1 MKTLGGT
8 VFIDA
13 DSEPA
18 DAVGAD
24 IVDELDRRTIA
35 FAARVYPVVT
45 RTALFVVFFWFG
57 IVKLMGH
64 SEAAGLAL
72 ALATKTVGAS
82 HFHMTIGASGR
93 NSAAPIVGRVSTT
106 STSRSSAAMS
116 AITTNE
122 YRVVLRQSYG
132 PGNVSSPPKSTYVG
146 GSATPPASTNG
157 PCSPGM
163 YDGDPHNA
171 RDAIRPDAK
180 AASTAPPSM
189 PLRVQSPARTMFVY
203 PLSSG
208 RSRYCTVPACV
219 VT

>member
-82 HFHMTIGASGR
+82 HFHMMFDTLAIVECVIGILCLIPQAVRLVVAMLFVHMTIVCAPLLLVPELTWQRILVPTLIGQYIIKNVLVVAAAHGLLAHASPLDIRGA
-93 NSAAPIVGRVSTT
+93 V
-106 STSRSSAAMS
+106 
-116 AITTNE
+116 
-122 YRVVLRQSYG
+122 
-132 PGNVSSPPKSTYVG
+132 
-146 GSATPPASTNG
+146 
-157 PCSPGM
+157 
-163 YDGDPHNA
+163 
-171 RDAIRPDAK
+171 RP
-180 AASTAPPSM
+180 
-189 PLRVQSPARTMFVY
+189 VE
-203 PLSSG
+203 
-208 RSRYCTVPACV
+208 
-219 VT
+219 